1 MEITITID
9 TKDLKSLNT
18 LDYFCNNDD
27 QLDIDYEIYWFNKKE
42 YLEELELK
50 KQLKPGDSIYLTDFR
65 KVIKDVVLTI
75 EHGVYSCILN
85 GKVTDY
91 QDISLKRW

>member
-50 KQLKPGDSIYLTDFR
+50 KQLKPGDVIYLTDFKDR
-65 KVIKDVVLTI
+65 INDVVLTI
-75 EHGVYSCILN
+75 EHGMFSCLLN
-85 GKVTDY
+85 GYRIPYSNIILIK
-91 QDISLKRW
+91 